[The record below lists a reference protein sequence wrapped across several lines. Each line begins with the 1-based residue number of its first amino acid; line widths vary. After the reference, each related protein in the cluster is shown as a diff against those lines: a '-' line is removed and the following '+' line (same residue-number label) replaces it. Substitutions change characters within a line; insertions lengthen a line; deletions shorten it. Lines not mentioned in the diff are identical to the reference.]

1 MRGIRQE
8 ATTSERVKALE
19 LAEAL
24 KAREMTARAAIVRL
38 ESGDAAEGM
47 WEALRG
53 GGGAGRGGGSRSEG
67 GGAANQLLSVSAQ
80 AEETAYYETLQFL
93 SFSEGGGRE
102 SPGTCPALRHY
113 CMRP

>member
-53 GGGAGRGGGSRSEG
+53 GGAGRGEGSRAEEG
-67 GGAANQLLSVSAQ
+67 GPANQLLSVSAQ

-93 SFSEGGGRE
+93 SFSEDGGRE
-102 SPGTCPALRHY
+102 SPGACPALRHY